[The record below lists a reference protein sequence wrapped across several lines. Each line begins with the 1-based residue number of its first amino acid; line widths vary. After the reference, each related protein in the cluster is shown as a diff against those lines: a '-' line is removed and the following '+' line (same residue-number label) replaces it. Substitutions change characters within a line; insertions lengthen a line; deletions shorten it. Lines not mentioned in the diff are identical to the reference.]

1 MRRGR
6 HPETGHGGPNRVT
19 DSYGTVG
26 GGLDNMASGNST
38 KAVNVPEASCDPAA
52 ELFANGFEGN

>member
-6 HPETGHGGPNRVT
+6 LPETGHGGPNRAT
-19 DSYGTVG
+19 DIYGTVG
-26 GGLDNMASGNST
+26 GGLDNMACRNST
-38 KAVNVPEASCDPAA
+38 KAVNVPEVACDPAA